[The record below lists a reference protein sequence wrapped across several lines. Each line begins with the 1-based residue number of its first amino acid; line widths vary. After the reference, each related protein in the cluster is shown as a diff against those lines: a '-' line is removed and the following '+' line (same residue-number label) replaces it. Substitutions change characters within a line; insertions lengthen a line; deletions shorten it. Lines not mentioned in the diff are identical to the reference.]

1 MRTRKAIL
9 PDAEHISRA
18 DLRLLGGRY
27 FAAAYAGGDLRERK
41 RLCGAGTRRPHH
53 WMRCAPLYGTHLAE
67 IRSITV
73 GPRAQGPRRGQPAD
87 EGLDGR
93 SQTASRGLHL
103 PVHAAPEFFARQGF
117 QIAQREDLPDK
128 IYKDC
133 HVCPRYHCCDEVA
146 MVRGKLPTFAH
157 PPRAGEL
164 AGEVAGLTGKR
175 GGQRRPSRDSRFSII
190 DYRSSSNFRHK
201 KSTDT
206 AANAMI
212 PSGNYT
218 YVNRATEPF
227 CRSFA

>member
-9 PDAEHISRA
+9 PDARTHSRA

-53 WMRCAPLYGTHLAE
+53 WMRCAPPLCTHLAE

-73 GPRAQGPRRGQPAD
+73 GPAGARSRRGSRLMKALMPKPNGIAWI
-87 EGLDGR
+87 
-93 SQTASRGLHL
+93 AFACSRGLRSFLRARDFRL
-103 PVHAAPEFFARQGF
+103 PSGKIFPTRFTRIATSVPGITAAMKSPWCAANF
-117 QIAQREDLPDK
+117 P
-128 IYKDC
+128 
-133 HVCPRYHCCDEVA
+133 PR
-146 MVRGKLPTFAH
+146 H